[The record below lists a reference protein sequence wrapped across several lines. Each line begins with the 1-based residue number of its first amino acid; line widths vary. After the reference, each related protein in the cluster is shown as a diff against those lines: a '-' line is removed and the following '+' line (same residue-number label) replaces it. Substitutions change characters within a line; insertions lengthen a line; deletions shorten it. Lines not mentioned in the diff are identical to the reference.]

1 MATGLYI
8 MMGRKKEFEGALSK
22 SLKYGIYG
30 FFMKPIFEGQPSS
43 QSRHYAILSDY
54 ACCEEGT
61 HIFFF
66 YNRNVYYGGK
76 VTGEGKLGE
85 SIFYLNGQTS
95 PLGKK
100 ANSEFYYEYTLP
112 KSKENEE
119 TYIINDE
126 EKAMPFTIEFELDDE
141 LTGRK
146 ISVDDL
152 YWELSQ
158 YNYPLPI
165 NSIQGLAMATLT
177 PKETDIL
184 LDLLKNSDKKI
195 KNKPIKNE
203 PTINNDKKTKFYKE
217 LVKGEKQISESHLE
231 FLLLSQIELIENII
245 PNGEY
250 TRCRQIPLC
259 PFKSESYDRIDIA
272 LYDKNDRL
280 RNGTIPNVIIELKNK
295 DVSFSEYKQVHRYL
309 EWLEKIAPNEFK
321 KIKPILIGPKISRN
335 LTKRQLKLKG
345 IDDKHFDKIKFVRI
359 DDLKKA
365 KLEDFF

>member
-8 MMGRKKEFEGALSK
+8 MMGRNKEFEGALSK

-30 FFMKPIFEGQPSS
+30 FYMKPIFEGQPSS

-66 YNRNVYYGGK
+66 YNRYVYYGGK
-76 VTGEGKLGE
+76 VSNENKDDTP
-85 SIFYLNGQTS
+85 IFYLNGKTS

-100 ANSEFYYEYTLP
+100 ANAEFYYEETLP
-112 KSKENEE
+112 KLKEE
-119 TYIINDE
+119 TYIINDD
-126 EKAMPFTIEFELDDE
+126 EKAMPFTIEFEVDEE
-141 LTGRK
+141 LTGKK

-177 PKETDIL
+177 PKETEIL
-184 LDLLKNSDKKI
+184 LDLLKDKGEKT
-195 KNKPIKNE
+195 KNKPIRNE
-203 PTINNDKKTKFYKE
+203 PKIKTDKKTQFSKK

-231 FLLLSQIELIENII
+231 FLLLSQSELLNNII
-245 PNGEY
+245 PDGEY
-250 TRCRQIPLC
+250 AKCRQIPLC

-272 LYDKNDRL
+272 LYDKNNRIKD
-280 RNGTIPNVIIELKNK
+280 GTLPNIIIELKNK
-295 DVSFSEYKQVHRYL
+295 DVSFKEYKQVNRYL
-309 EWLEKIAPNEFK
+309 KWLERISAEEFEKIEAL
-321 KIKPILIGPKISRN
+321 LIGPKISRN
-335 LTKRQLKLKG
+335 LNKRQLKKEG
-345 IDDKHFDKIKFVRI
+345 IDIKYFDKIKLVELNE
-359 DDLKKA
+359 LKKSRI
-365 KLEDFF
+365 EDFFND